1 MLAKQALKDI
11 EARHK
16 DIIKLEKNILELHEM
31 FQDLAEL
38 MESQVKFKFFFIL

>member
-1 MLAKQALKDI
+1 MQAKQALKDI
-11 EARHK
+11 EARYQ

-38 MESQVKFKFFFIL
+38 MESQVKNIN

>member
-1 MLAKQALKDI
+1 MQAKQALKDI
-11 EARHK
+11 EARYQ

-38 MESQVKFKFFFIL
+38 MESQVKFGN